1 MLPKKDN
8 PVECKTKKSKKD
20 NKNVIKQCKEFNHHD
35 LTSLEKGYFVGSGR
49 YTGRSCSKCKVPFVI
64 SKTKDGRLVST
75 KEPAY
80 DCKLCEIV
88 LCYIC
93 YVDGLNNNT
102 VRGRRRK

>member
-1 MLPKKDN
+1 MKPKKDN
-8 PVECKTKKSKKD
+8 SVESKTKKSKKD

-49 YTGRSCSKCKVPFVI
+49 YTGRSCSTCKVPLVV

-75 KEPAY
+75 REPAY